1 MAKVAIAA
9 AFLMTVA
16 YALYV
21 ATPSI
26 TALAADM
33 VAFAALALRACLG
46 TGVFAVG
53 VVSVWWLRRQSDN
66 RNRQQDGAFALREYH
81 LEPWTVRL
89 FNVLRGKPSPRV
101 ILDVNAMMTHAAMVY
116 QGVHLAEPPAGWDRQ
131 LAYMGDIERTR
142 RVEDAITGDSVLGNP
157 FVNLQRGL
165 GGVANAATGR
175 MLAGA
180 YDKPIKP
187 QPATIEQYG
196 SPAPMLDVPEL
207 LPTDAVEES
216 TPAALVMGQAAT
228 GELVKWDL
236 AQTPH
241 LRFHG
246 ATRGSG
252 KTNAIQTVAAA
263 ALNTGAHVVVMDR
276 VQFKD
281 WGDFDGRAE
290 LVDTSD
296 PRTLAGAAM
305 RVLTIYH
312 NRTKILARAGKRD
325 VSQMPKPMR
334 RIVVVV
340 SEFGAQ
346 CETARAEK
354 VIGDVEY
361 AFGQLLRLAGAT
373 GIHCVFEDQVVD
385 KWPRGM
391 STNATPVIGRMP
403 AYSGQACGYIGRGGV
418 TTDTFAPY
426 TFWFDGVMFKAPHM
440 QPELV
445 ELLTDVPAPSQLVM
459 LTPPYARGV
468 ERSAFGR
475 SVEPQGEGVEA
486 QNAPPPLDER
496 TNEQPTPNAVD
507 AGPTDLQA
515 AVWEWRD
522 KHPNGTQAELRRDF
536 EARNIRIARG
546 YASDLWHKW
555 TPKQAG
561 NPNRIDLST
570 DAGRVM
576 FAQYAQDARLP
587 SGDKLGVDVTGGAA

>member
-1 MAKVAIAA
+1 
-9 AFLMTVA
+9 
-16 YALYV
+16 
-21 ATPSI
+21 
-26 TALAADM
+26 
-33 VAFAALALRACLG
+33 
-46 TGVFAVG
+46 
-53 VVSVWWLRRQSDN
+53 
-66 RNRQQDGAFALREYH
+66 
-81 LEPWTVRL
+81 
-89 FNVLRGKPSPRV
+89 
-101 ILDVNAMMTHAAMVY
+101 
-116 QGVHLAEPPAGWDRQ
+116 
-131 LAYMGDIERTR
+131 
-142 RVEDAITGDSVLGNP
+142 
-157 FVNLQRGL
+157 
-165 GGVANAATGR
+165 
-175 MLAGA
+175 
-180 YDKPIKP
+180 
-187 QPATIEQYG
+187 
-196 SPAPMLDVPEL
+196 MLDVPEL

-281 WGDFDGRAE
+281 WSDFDGRAE

-296 PRTLAGAAM
+296 PRTLADAAM

-312 NRTKILARAGKRD
+312 NRTKILAKAGKRD
-325 VSQMPKPMR
+325 VVQMPKPMR

-459 LTPPYARGV
+459 LTPPYVRGD
-468 ERSAFGR
+468 RSTVPTVPDAT
-475 SVEPQGEGVEA
+475 EGGGYTPVPA
-486 QNAPPPLDER
+486 VPPLENAGTERNAGTPGVDEPGR
-496 TNEQPTPNAVD
+496 WDDVVAAWFAAHPSALT
-507 AGPTDLQA
+507 GP
-515 AVWEWRD
+515 V
-522 KHPNGTQAELRRDF
+522 KPPNG
-536 EARNIRIARG
+536 I
-546 YASDLWHKW
+546 SDL
-555 TPKQAG
+555 ARAMCIDNEG
-561 NPNRIDLST
+561 N
-570 DAGRVM
+570 DANYEAYKGRAHPLFHGFRDSVRLTNG
-576 FAQYAQDARLP
+576 AR
-587 SGDKLGVDVTGGAA
+587 LGVDVTGGAV